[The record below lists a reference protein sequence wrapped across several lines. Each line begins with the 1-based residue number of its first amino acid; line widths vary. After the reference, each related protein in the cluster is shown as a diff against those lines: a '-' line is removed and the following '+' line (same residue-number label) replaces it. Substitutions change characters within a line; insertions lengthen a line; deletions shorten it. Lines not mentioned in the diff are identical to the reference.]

1 MYVMTTGTL
10 ACFLTKNNESKKSII
25 KHFFIVVS
33 ILICILLL
41 FLINKFFCNLID
53 SARNDSHPVGAL
65 GVVIIE
71 ILFTLSLLSIIGFP
85 FIISTIKKI
94 LQKKYSIYTFIV
106 TIIFAPY
113 PFILVWFILEYF

>member
-1 MYVMTTGTL
+1 MWTPALGRVLEKTMKVKKVL
-10 ACFLTKNNESKKSII
+10 LNIFLIVASI
-25 KHFFIVVS
+25 F
-33 ILICILLL
+33 ICILLL

-85 FIISTIKKI
+85 FIVSTIKKI

-113 PFILVWFILEYF
+113 PFILVWFIIEYF